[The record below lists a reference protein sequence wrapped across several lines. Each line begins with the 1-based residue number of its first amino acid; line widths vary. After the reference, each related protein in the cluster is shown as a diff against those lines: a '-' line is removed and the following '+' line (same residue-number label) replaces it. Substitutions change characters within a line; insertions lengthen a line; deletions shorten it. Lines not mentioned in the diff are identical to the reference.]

1 MNRGALIHHSARASL
16 NRSCAHLGRW
26 AQKNASAASP
36 LHFSDLPMGRET
48 PLEEIFSYIELT
60 VRRRNR

>member
-1 MNRGALIHHSARASL
+1 VNRGALPHHSARASL
-16 NRSCAHLGRW
+16 KRGCAHWGRW
-26 AQKNASAASP
+26 AQKNALAASP
-36 LHFSDLPMGRET
+36 VHFSDLPMGRGT